1 MKPLR
6 QQAQE
11 LARPKTERE
20 TFAGAVARSLGPEA
34 GQRVA
39 ELEEFAAQ
47 MAEALPDRIA
57 LAKLQRLIY
66 GPKTEKSKDVCPED
80 PPGEKPGPKPKARGH
95 GRKKHGDY
103 PGARNIF
110 VAHTNLKPGD
120 PCPRCGQGGLIELPP
135 ANTISVDAQ
144 PPLSATRHQQQRFRC
159 VPCGTVFTAPLP
171 PEAPKSKYADSV
183 GVMLGLL
190 RFGYGVP
197 NYRLARM
204 QELLGV
210 PMAESTQWGVM
221 AEVAGTLKLIFD
233 ALKITAAQASLFY
246 IDDTPMRVQE
256 LKKKGAAEAGE
267 SDGERKKKKKRTGI
281 FTSVILAQ
289 STGRQVML
297 YLTGNLYAAERLKEV
312 LGFRKEDLPI
322 PIQMSDA
329 LSWNGSQGYS
339 YLEALCLTH
348 GRREFVDLVKFFPE
362 ATRRVIGDL
371 RSVYKTDAEAREQNL
386 SPEARLK
393 LHQDHS
399 GPVMEQLKLWMEA
412 ELAEKRVEPNG
423 GLGQAMKYM
432 LKYWAGLT
440 LFLREPGAP
449 LDNSIAERAIK
460 RAVLHRKNS
469 MSYKTQKGAEVG
481 DTFMSLIETC
491 RANRVNPYDY
501 LMALTTH
508 AKAVEADPARWLPWN
523 YHENLLSAAA

>member
-11 LARPKTERE
+11 LARPKAERDS
-20 TFAGAVARSLGPEA
+20 FAEKVATRLGPEA

-47 MAEALPDRIA
+47 MAEVLPDRIA

-66 GPKTEKSKDVCPED
+66 GPKTEKSRNVCPGD
-80 PPGEKPGPKPKARGH
+80 PPGEKPKSKPRGH
-95 GRKKHGDY
+95 GRKRHADY
-103 PGARNIF
+103 SGAKNIF
-110 VAHTNLKPGD
+110 VAHATLKPGD
-120 PCPRCGQGGLIELPP
+120 LCPRCGRGRLIELPP
-135 ANTISVDAQ
+135 ANTISVEAQ
-144 PPLSATRHQQQRFRC
+144 PPLSATRHQQQRLRC
-159 VPCGTVFTAPLP
+159 VPCGTVFTAALP
-171 PEAPKSKYADSV
+171 PEAPKNKYAASV

-246 IDDTPMRVQE
+246 IDDTRMRVQE
-256 LKKKGAAEAGE
+256 LKQKAVAEVPGNGPGKKQ
-267 SDGERKKKKKRTGI
+267 RKGI

-289 STGRQVML
+289 DQERQLTL
-297 YLTGNLYAAERLKEV
+297 YLTGNLYASERLKEI
-312 LGFRKEDLPI
+312 LAFRKEDLPI

-329 LSWNGSQGYS
+329 LSWNGSQSYS

-348 GRREFVDLVKFFPE
+348 GRREFVDLVEFFPE

-371 RSVYKTDAEAREQNL
+371 RTVYKIDAEAREKQL
-386 SPEARLK
+386 RPEARLK
-393 LHQDHS
+393 LHQENS
-399 GPVMEQLKLWMEA
+399 GPVMEKLKNWMET

-423 GLGQAMKYM
+423 GLGKAMKYM
-432 LKYWAGLT
+432 LDHWAGLT
-440 LFLREPGAP
+440 LFLRQPAAP

-491 RANRVNPYDY
+491 RANQVNPYDY

-508 AKAVEADPARWLPWN
+508 AKAVEGEPARWLPWN